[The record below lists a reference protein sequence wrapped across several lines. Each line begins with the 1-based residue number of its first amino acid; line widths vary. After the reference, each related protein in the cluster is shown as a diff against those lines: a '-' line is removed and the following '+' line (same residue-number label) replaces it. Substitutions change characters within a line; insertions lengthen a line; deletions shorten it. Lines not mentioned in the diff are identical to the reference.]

1 MINQKALAPLL
12 VAITLSLNA
21 CSLFTPYTAPVQ
33 QGKIITQKDIQQ
45 LKPGMSQSQVQFI
58 LGSPDIVDP
67 FHKNT
72 WYYVYTI
79 KHYNTTMEEK
89 QLHVKFSNGKLVSIS
104 GDYPP
109 PQVIEYTKKDNDKT
123 KTDTQQNTQDNK
135 TQSSLPSN
143 ANTTKSK

>member
-12 VAITLSLNA
+12 VAFTLSLSA

-45 LKPGMSQSQVQFI
+45 LKPGMTQSQVQFI

-89 QLHVKFSNGKLVSIS
+89 QLQVEFSDGKLISIA

-109 PQVIEYTKKDNDKT
+109 PQVIEYTKED
-123 KTDTQQNTQDNK
+123 
-135 TQSSLPSN
+135 N
-143 ANTTKSK
+143 ANKSNTEPLNSQANEQTKSKTLQANP